1 MNDLMMMDWLGKPM
15 WMWAGFLVFVLV
27 LLVLDLG
34 VLHRKEHV
42 VSAKESLLTTAGYA
56 ALSALFGGWLW
67 WELGADRG
75 VEYFTGYVVE
85 LSLSMDNVFVIAMIL
100 GYFHIPRQHQHRVLF
115 WGILGVI
122 LLRGIMIG
130 AGAALV
136 QQFHGILYLF
146 GAFLIFSGIKMLLAN
161 GENEADLSKNPVL
174 KFLRKYGRVT
184 DKLHGDRF
192 MVRLKDSN
200 TGQYARYM
208 TPLLVSL
215 ILVELADVL
224 FAVDSVP
231 AIFAITTDPYVVFT
245 SNIFAILGLRALFFA
260 LSAML
265 ARFEYLKYAL
275 SLLLVFI
282 GGKMFVSD
290 MLGWVHISSGMSLAI
305 TLAIL
310 ATGVVYSLIK
320 TKKD

>member
-1 MNDLMMMDWLGKPM
+1 MNEMMTLEWLGKPV
-15 WMWAGFLVFVLV
+15 WMWVGFLAFVLV

-42 VSAKESLLTTAGYA
+42 VSAKESLLTTAGYM

-100 GYFHIPRQHQHRVLF
+100 GYFHIPRQYQHRVLF

-136 QQFHGILYLF
+136 QQFHGVLYLF
-146 GAFLIFSGIKMLLAN
+146 GAFLIFSGIKMLMAD
-161 GENEADLSKNPVL
+161 GENEADLSRNPVL
-174 KFLRKYGRVT
+174 KFLRKYGRVS

-192 MVRLKDSN
+192 LVRLKDGN
-200 TGQYARYM
+200 TSRYAYYM
-208 TPLLVSL
+208 TPLLVAL

-275 SLLLVFI
+275 SVLLIFI

-310 ATGVVYSLIK
+310 AAGVAYSLMK